1 MKKIAN
7 GIYPTMV
14 TPFRDGKI
22 DECAVKQL
30 VEYYIASGCQGV
42 FAVCQSSEMS
52 HLSLRERAGLAKS
65 VVDAANGRI
74 SVVASGHVS
83 DGIAA
88 QAEEINAI
96 WDAGVD
102 VVTLVTNR
110 LDINNEG
117 DDKWL
122 ANMDKLLSLIPDD
135 IAIGLYECPNPYK
148 RLLSDRL
155 LDWCM
160 ESGRISF
167 IKDTCCCPDTI
178 EQRLNKAKGSDLM
191 FFNANGQTL
200 LHSLRHGAVGY
211 TGIMANFCPELLCWL
226 YENFDKQP
234 DVAEIVSNV
243 FSMMASTE
251 NCYYPM
257 TAKYALQLAGVD
269 ITLDTR
275 SLISKDLPEYQRLI
289 VRQIRQLAQY
299 ITDKVTTL

>member
-1 MKKIAN
+1 MKKIAK

-14 TPFRDGKI
+14 TPFRDGQI

-30 VEYYIASGCQGV
+30 VEYYITSGCQGV

-52 HLSLRERAGLAKS
+52 HLSLNERANLAKS
-65 VVDAANGRI
+65 VVDAVDGRI

-88 QAEEINAI
+88 QAEEIKAV

-110 LDINNEG
+110 LDINDEG

-122 ANMDKLLSLIPDD
+122 ANMDKLLGMIPDD
-135 IAIGLYECPNPYK
+135 IMLGLYECPQPYK
-148 RLLSDRL
+148 RLLSDKL
-155 LDWCM
+155 IDWCIS
-160 ESGRISF
+160 SGRISF
-167 IKDTCCCPDTI
+167 IKDTCCCPDLI
-178 EQRLNKAKGSDLM
+178 ERRLHQAEGSDLM

-200 LHSLRHGAVGY
+200 LHSLKHGAVGY
-211 TGIMANFCPELLCWL
+211 TGIMANFCPKLLCWL
-226 YENFDKQP
+226 YDNFDKHP

-251 NCYYPM
+251 NCYYPL
-257 TAKYALQLAGVD
+257 TAKYALQLAGLD
-269 ITLDTR
+269 LTLETR
-275 SLISKDLPEYQRLI
+275 SVISSDLPEYQRLI
-289 VRQIRQLAQY
+289 VRQMRQLAQH
-299 ITDKVTTL
+299 ITDRVNAL